1 MAACL
6 FPGSFDPLTN
16 GHLDLIARLA
26 ALYDEVVVCVMQNPA
41 KRSLFSIEERLTL
54 IRQAC
59 EGLVPNA
66 RAVSHAG
73 FTVEA
78 AKKEGCAVMARGLR
92 GAADYEYETQLALV
106 NRHLAPKIETLFLP
120 ADPKLSAV
128 SSSFIR
134 EIHALGGD
142 VSALVPAC
150 VLRALQAPK
159 A

>member
-1 MAACL
+1 MPACL

-16 GHLDLIARLA
+16 GHLDLIARLS
-26 ALYDEVVVCVMQNPA
+26 ALYGEVVVCVMQNLA
-41 KRSLFSIEERLTL
+41 KKSLFSTEDRLSL

-59 EGLVPNA
+59 KGRIPHV
-66 RAVSHAG
+66 RAVSYPG

-92 GAADYEYETQLALV
+92 SALDYEYETQLALV
-106 NRHLAPKIETLFLP
+106 NRHLAPGVETIFLP
-120 ADPKLSAV
+120 ADPALSAV

-142 VSALVPAC
+142 VSALVPEC
-150 VLRALQAPK
+150 VLHALQALK
-159 A
+159 V